1 MIDPMMELLVEDSA
15 ARGRARSRVFDAS
28 PATEPHDRLE
38 LTNDLDV
45 ALRDDALEVHYQ
57 PVIELAT
64 GRLVGLE
71 ALTRWHHPV
80 RGWIPPT
87 TFVPLAEESALIA
100 DFDRWALNQA
110 CRDGVELRASGLL
123 PPDAL
128 LSVNVSAYH
137 VADLSLVDLVR
148 EATTSTAFPLER
160 LELEV
165 TETAIMAEVP
175 TIRMV
180 LEGIRELG
188 VGIALDD
195 FGTGYSTLTYLRQLP
210 ITTIKIDR
218 SCTRHV
224 TPNPEG
230 LAITTSAIDFAQ
242 AVGLRTIA
250 EGVESLEQV
259 SMPHRLG
266 CDAGQG
272 FMWSSA
278 LPIDHLAARLR
289 CKPQDFVCAPKVRR
303 WHSGHLLGSG
313 RSAPTQ
319 WRRRQKIL

>member
-1 MIDPMMELLVEDSA
+1 MIDPAMVLLVEDSA
-15 ARGRARSRVFDAS
+15 ERGRARSRVFDAS
-28 PATEPHDRLE
+28 LAMEPHDRLE
-38 LTNDLDV
+38 ITNDLDD
-45 ALRDDALEVHYQ
+45 ALREGALEIHYQ

-87 TFVPLAEESALIA
+87 VFVPLAEECGLIA

-110 CRDGVELRASGLL
+110 CRDGAELRASGLL
-123 PPDAL
+123 PRDAL
-128 LSVNVSAYH
+128 LSVNVSACNIS
-137 VADLSLVDLVR
+137 DLTLVDLVR
-148 EATTSTAFPLER
+148 EAATSTVFPLER

-175 TIRMV
+175 TIRIV
-180 LEGIRELG
+180 LEGIRDLG

-195 FGTGYSTLTYLRQLP
+195 FGTGYSSLTFVRQLP
-210 ITTIKIDR
+210 ITTIKLDR

-224 TPNPEG
+224 APNPQG
-230 LAITTSAIDFAQ
+230 LAITTSVIDFAQ

-259 SMPHRLG
+259 SMLHRLG

-289 CKPQDFVCAPKVRR
+289 CEPQDFVCAPKVRR
-303 WHSGHLLGSG
+303 WHSGHLLGSV

-319 WRRRQKIL
+319 WRRRQKIV